1 VPDQPADA
9 TADADAEA
17 ALGVAAVARRLG
29 VATGTLRTW
38 DRRYGLG
45 PSEHQAG
52 ARRRYTA
59 RDLARLD
66 LMRRLMLEGV
76 TPAEAARVAV
86 RSDGDPAGT
95 GGSGRRSGAVHEPAP
110 APPRATA
117 RGRLGERAGGG
128 RVVPLRESSPAA
140 RGLARA
146 AMSLDGDACTA
157 MLVASIRRRG
167 VVPTWDEVLL
177 PVLSGVG
184 DRWRSTGSGVEV
196 EHLLS
201 ECAEAALR
209 SGTRTHQSPQGVRP
223 VVLAALEPEGHRLPV
238 VALSAALA
246 ERAVPM
252 RMLGVR
258 LPLRALADAV
268 ARTGPAAVFL
278 WSRGANGRD
287 ELPPLE
293 QLGAV
298 RPRPAIVLGGP
309 GWEGERWRRDLT
321 WVADLGEAVRILV
334 ALTDT
339 GGGSDGTEQTAR

>member
-1 VPDQPADA
+1 VPDPTPAPDPEEA
-9 TADADAEA
+9 T
-17 ALGVAAVARRLG
+17 LGVAAVARRLG

-45 PSEHQAG
+45 PSQHQAG

-59 RDLARLD
+59 RDVARLD

-76 TPAEAARVAV
+76 TPAEAARVAASSNV
-86 RSDGDPAGT
+86 EGHPPGVPAERP
-95 GGSGRRSGAVHEPAP
+95 SSRPRRGA
-110 APPRATA
+110 
-117 RGRLGERAGGG
+117 RAGGG
-128 RVVPLRESSPAA
+128 RVVPLREASPAA

-157 MLVASIRRRG
+157 MLVASLRRRG
-167 VVPTWDEVLL
+167 VVPTWNEVLL
-177 PVLSGVG
+177 PVLAGVG

-223 VVLAALEPEGHRLPV
+223 VVLAALEPESHRLPV

-246 ERAVPM
+246 ERAVPV

-258 LPLRALADAV
+258 LPLKALADAV
-268 ARTGPAAVFL
+268 VRVGPVAVFL
-278 WSRGANGRD
+278 WSRGASGPVP
-287 ELPPLE
+287 LPPLDD
-293 QLGAV
+293 LGPV
-298 RPRPAIVLGGP
+298 RPRPVVVLGGP
-309 GWEGERWRRDLT
+309 GWEAERWRRDVT
-321 WVADLGEAVRILV
+321 WVADLDAAVRTLV

-339 GGGSDGTEQTAR
+339 GVDGSGGSDGSAAPAR